1 MPSPPPDRPR
11 AVAVVGPTAS
21 GKSEW
26 GIRIARALDGEVVSA
41 DSRQV
46 YRRLDIGTA
55 KPTAEMREA
64 VPHHCLDIA
73 APIVRCS
80 LAEFLAAAR
89 AAVADIEARGKLP
102 VIVGGSGQYVTAL
115 IEGWVVPP
123 AAPNERLRGDLEAF
137 ANAYGAG
144 ALHRELAR
152 HDPVSAGRI
161 DARNLRRVIRA
172 LEIHYITGTPMSEW
186 TKQRQ
191 PLPCLVTAPLISE
204 EALDARIEARTR
216 AMFDAGLVDEVRTL
230 LATGVGADAPGFD
243 AIGYREVVAHL
254 RGGPG
259 LDETI
264 AAVAHATRR
273 FARRQRAWFR
283 AGDERI
289 RWRDD
294 APVDE
299 LRGVFGKMRSA

>member
-26 GIRIARALDGEVVSA
+26 GVRIARALDGEVVST

-73 APIVRCS
+73 APIARCS

-137 ANAYGAG
+137 ANAYGAD

-191 PLPCLVTAPLISE
+191 PLPCHVTAPLISE

-216 AMFDAGLVDEVRTL
+216 AMFDAGLADEVRTL

-254 RGGPG
+254 QGGPG
-259 LDETI
+259 LGETI
-264 AAVAHATRR
+264 SAVAQATRR

-289 RWRDD
+289 RWRED

-299 LRGVFGKMRSA
+299 LREVFGRMRSA

>member
-21 GKSEW
+21 GKSDW
-26 GIRIARALDGEVVSA
+26 GLRIAEALDGEIISA

-55 KPTAEMREA
+55 KPSAEMREA

-115 IEGWVVPP
+115 IDGWVVPP
-123 AAPNERLRGDLEAF
+123 AEPNQRLRGDLEAF
-137 ANAYGAG
+137 ANAYGAD

-152 HDPVSAGRI
+152 HDPVSARRI

-186 TKQRQ
+186 TKQRL
-191 PLPCLVTAPLISE
+191 PLSCLLTAPLISE
-204 EALDARIEARTR
+204 ADLDARIEARTR

-230 LATGVGADAPGFD
+230 LATGVGPDAPGFD

-254 RGGPG
+254 KGGPG

-264 AAVAHATRR
+264 AAVAQSTRR

-289 RWRDD
+289 RWRAD
-294 APVDE
+294 APLDE
-299 LRGVFGKMRSA
+299 LRGVFGKMESA

>member
-26 GIRIARALDGEVVSA
+26 GVRIARALDGEVVST

-73 APIVRCS
+73 APIARCS

-137 ANAYGAG
+137 ANAYGAD

-191 PLPCLVTAPLISE
+191 PLPCHVTAPLISE

-216 AMFDAGLVDEVRTL
+216 AMFDAGLADEVRTL

-254 RGGPG
+254 QGGPG
-259 LDETI
+259 LGETI
-264 AAVAHATRR
+264 SAVAQATRR

-289 RWRDD
+289 HWRED

>member
-1 MPSPPPDRPR
+1 MPSPAPDAPR

-26 GIRIARALDGEVVSA
+26 GVRIAQALDGEVISA

-55 KPTAEMREA
+55 KPSVEMREA

-73 APIVRCS
+73 APIARCS

-89 AAVADIEARGKLP
+89 RAVAEIEQRGKFP

-123 AAPNERLRGDLEAF
+123 AAPNERLRNDLDAF
-137 ANAYGAG
+137 ANAYGAQ

-172 LEIHYITGTPMSEW
+172 LEVHYITGKPMSEW

-191 PLPCLVTAPLISE
+191 PLPCFVVAPHLAE
-204 EALDARIEARTR
+204 DALDARIEARTR
-216 AMFDAGLVDEVRTL
+216 AMFEAGLVEEVRTL
-230 LATGVGADAPGFD
+230 LATGVGHDAPGFD

-259 LDETI
+259 LEETI
-264 AAVAHATRR
+264 TAVAQATRR

-283 AGDERI
+283 ADDPRI
-289 RWRDD
+289 NWRNE
-294 APVDE
+294 PPLDE
-299 LRGVFGKMRSA
+299 LRGAFGKMQSE

>member
-1 MPSPPPDRPR
+1 MPSPAPDAPR

-26 GIRIARALDGEVVSA
+26 GVRIAQALDGEIVSA

-55 KPTAEMREA
+55 KPSAEMREA

-89 AAVADIEARGKLP
+89 AAVAGIEQRGKLP

-123 AAPNERLRGDLEAF
+123 AAPNERLRNDLDAF
-137 ANAYGAG
+137 ANAYGAE

-152 HDPVSAGRI
+152 HDPASADRI

-172 LEIHYITGTPMSEW
+172 LEVHYITGKPMSEW

-191 PLPCLVTAPLISE
+191 PLPCLVVAPRLAE
-204 EALDARIEARTR
+204 DALDARIAARTR
-216 AMFDAGLVDEVRTL
+216 EMFEAGLVEEVREL
-230 LATGVGADAPGFD
+230 LATGVGHDAPGFD

-259 LDETI
+259 LEDTI
-264 AAVAHATRR
+264 AAVCQATRR

-283 AGDERI
+283 ADDPRI
-289 RWRDD
+289 RWRGE
-294 APVDE
+294 PPLDE
-299 LRGVFGKMRSA
+299 LRGAFGKMQPE